1 MNNISTYFLQAELS
15 QAAYGTFSGKTI
27 RTIELTEN
35 DVSMSTSQAAA
46 FTEKWQV
53 ADQYTDPITG
63 VSATVF
69 EAKEG
74 GAKYLAI
81 RGTEFSGNDLLTDG
95 ILASAIPPFLNPQFI
110 ALKLQIDAWLS
121 DPNVLQNH
129 SFTVSGHSLGGYL
142 ASSVKQVYSQVSDVY
157 LYNAPGVS
165 GLQGNLADAVSG
177 VFGIRSIAADN
188 IWNIRGSEGFPIIAG
203 LGYQLGSSVSIQTE
217 ASANNHSI
225 SLLTDALAV
234 SSAYSRL
241 VPSLDQEQLS
251 KLIDAFGSTKDMAGA
266 SNGKM
271 LESALDALR
280 TILLNPADGSMVLGD
295 NQKTEMGNRD
305 IFYTNLYELQNSM
318 QIKDSVGKAQLA
330 LLHDL
335 SASDIITRIESD
347 SQQGLAARFAL
358 VALNPF
364 ILEGADIDYGVFN
377 ANGALDRFS
386 PESGSGALTSAYL
399 VDRMAMLMRKNWFN
413 IEDKNPLDSTVTF
426 SSGNHSY
433 QNINDYYEDTATGYK
448 ISQGELSGSTPRYF
462 FGGDDVDNPAASAAE
477 DHFYGG
483 GGEDVYKR
491 QLVARSRIFIVI
503 INILIAMIA

>member
-1 MNNISTYFLQAELS
+1 MNNINEYFIQSELA
-15 QAAYGTFSGKTI
+15 QAAYGTFSIGLIDVEDLTSGDV
-27 RTIELTEN
+27 ELPL
-35 DVSMSTSQAAA
+35 SQAAGFVRNWKIA
-46 FTEKWQV
+46 
-53 ADQYTDPITG
+53 AQYTDPITG

-110 ALKLQIDAWLS
+110 ALNLQIDAWLS

-142 ASSVKQVYSQVSDVY
+142 ASAVKQVYSQVSDVY

-165 GLQGNLADAVSG
+165 GLQGNLSDAVSG

-305 IFYTNLYELQNSM
+305 KFYTNLYELQNSM

-347 SQQGLAARFAL
+347 SQQG
-358 VALNPF
+358 
-364 ILEGADIDYGVFN
+364 
-377 ANGALDRFS
+377 
-386 PESGSGALTSAYL
+386 
-399 VDRMAMLMRKNWFN
+399 
-413 IEDKNPLDSTVTF
+413 
-426 SSGNHSY
+426 
-433 QNINDYYEDTATGYK
+433 
-448 ISQGELSGSTPRYF
+448 
-462 FGGDDVDNPAASAAE
+462 
-477 DHFYGG
+477 
-483 GGEDVYKR
+483 
-491 QLVARSRIFIVI
+491 
-503 INILIAMIA
+503 